1 MKNIIKNLLK
11 FLLFFSIGAIILY
24 LVYRGQNAAYQDQCR
39 IDGIPQEECSLI
51 NKVLTDFASVNYF
64 WIVLVLITFTLSNV
78 SRTLKWNMLLKPLGY
93 VPKFYNAFLS
103 ILLGYFA
110 NLGIPRIGEVVRA
123 GTLSQ
128 YENIP
133 VEKVMGTIV
142 VDRIIDVIT
151 LLLVTGLVVLLE
163 FDTISAFFNEH
174 VSFSDRFGGMQGL
187 VLYGMILGAIGLGVF
202 WIFRKSLEK
211 TAIYQ
216 KIIQLLMG
224 FIEGIKTIG
233 RLERPWLF
241 IFHSLS
247 IWVLYFLMIY
257 LCFFSFKPTAN
268 LTPMV
273 GLVIFVFGAWGIV
286 VPSPGGMGT
295 YQWIVQ
301 TALVMYGLRGDDA
314 FSFANIAFFSI
325 SLGCNVI
332 LGLIALIV
340 LPILNNRQAEPEITA
355 TSSESGQ

>member
-11 FLLFFSIGAIILY
+11 FLLFFSVGAIILY
-24 LVYRGQNAAYQDQCR
+24 LVYKGQNAAYQEQCQ
-39 IDGIPQEECSLI
+39 IDGIPTEECSLI
-51 NKVLTDFASVNYF
+51 NKVLSDFASVNYF
-64 WIVLVLITFTLSNV
+64 WIVLVLIAFTLSNV
-78 SRTLKWNMLLKPLGY
+78 SRTIKWNLLLQPLGY
-93 VPKFYNAFLS
+93 KPRFINSFLS

-110 NLGIPRIGEVVRA
+110 NLGIPRIGEIVRA

-128 YENIP
+128 YEKIP

-142 VDRIIDVIT
+142 VDRIIDVIS
-151 LLLVTGLVVLLE
+151 LLLMTGLVFLLE

-187 VLYGMILGAIGLGVF
+187 VLYGLLAGAVGLGIF
-202 WIFRKSLEK
+202 LIFRKRLQE
-211 TAIYQ
+211 TAIYK
-216 KIIQLLMG
+216 KIYQLVIG
-224 FIEGIKTIG
+224 FIEGLKSVG
-233 RLERPWLF
+233 RLEKPWLF
-241 IFHSLS
+241 IFHSIS
-247 IWVLYFLMIY
+247 IWALYFTMIY
-257 LCFFSFKPTAN
+257 LCFFSFQPTAN
-268 LTPMV
+268 LAPVV

-332 LGLIALIV
+332 LGIIALLA
-340 LPILNNRQAEPEITA
+340 LPVVNRGYQPAHDSDNI
-355 TSSESGQ
+355 SE